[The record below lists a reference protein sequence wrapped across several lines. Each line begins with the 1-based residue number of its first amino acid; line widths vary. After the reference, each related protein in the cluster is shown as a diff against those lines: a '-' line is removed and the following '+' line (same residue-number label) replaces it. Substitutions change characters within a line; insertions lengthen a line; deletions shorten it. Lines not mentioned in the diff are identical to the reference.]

1 MAFLI
6 AAYERSD
13 EGMRLQVPSSYAKVM
28 RQIISGLAF
37 LHGKHIAHRDLKP
50 ERVGFCVE
58 LCRVLC
64 CWIVIS

>member
-1 MAFLI
+1 MDI
-6 AAYERSD
+6 NERSD